1 MATVPI
7 KEKLQEEN
15 AKRLKDEIEKKHG
28 KTVEQLYD
36 ERDKRVRD
44 AIELRQP
51 DRVPVTLI
59 TGLFAAR
66 YAGLKASAM
75 YYDHVAYREACKKTI
90 LDFEPDT
97 GTAMGLVNSGLVFE
111 LLAPKHQRW
120 PGGTLPDD
128 VAYQF
133 VEGEYMK
140 AEEYD
145 LLLSDPSDFIFRCYL
160 PRIYGVL
167 EPLAKLPPI
176 RNMVGGLGFTA
187 LLGMFT
193 RPEFIDLAKRLN
205 KAGLEQEKLAKMS
218 AGLASEL
225 EGLGFPSQFG
235 LGGRGG
241 GIMSAPFDTISDH
254 LRGMR
259 GTMIDMYRCPD
270 KLLEACDKIL
280 DWRIAQAAP
289 TKPDARGNRSR
300 AGMPLH
306 RGSDGFMSLKDFERF
321 YWPTLKKA
329 MLHNIEI
336 GYIAAPFCEG
346 IWDDRLEYLREL
358 PKGKAVC
365 MFEKTDMFKAK
376 EVLGDHICIQG
387 NVPPSLLEFGTP
399 QEVDAYCKELIEIC
413 GKGGGF
419 ILSAGSATDQARPE
433 NIKAMVDSTKKYNP

>member
-1 MATVPI
+1 MATVQS
-7 KEKLQEEN
+7 KERQLEEN
-15 AKRLKDEIEKKHG
+15 EKRLRDEIEKKHG

-36 ERDKRVRD
+36 EREKRIRD

-51 DRVPVTLI
+51 DRVPVSLI
-59 TGLFAAR
+59 SGVFAAR
-66 YAGLKASAM
+66 YAGLTASAM
-75 YYDHVAYREACKKTI
+75 YYDHTAYREACKKMT
-90 LDFEPDT
+90 LDFEPDI
-97 GTAMGLVNSGLVFE
+97 GMAMGLVNSGPVFE

-120 PGGTLPDD
+120 PGGNLPDD
-128 VAYQF
+128 VAYQY

-145 LLLSDPSDFIFRCYL
+145 LLLSDPTDFILRYYL

-167 EPLAKLPPI
+167 EPIAKLPPI
-176 RNMVGGLGFTA
+176 RNMIGGMGFTGI
-187 LLGMFT
+187 LGLFT
-193 RPEFIDLAKRLN
+193 RPEFRDLAERLD
-205 KAGLEQEKLAKMS
+205 KAGQEQEKLAKMS
-218 AGLASEL
+218 AGLTSEL
-225 EGLGFPSQFG
+225 ERLGFPSRFG
-235 LGGRGG
+235 FGFGG

-280 DWRIAQAAP
+280 DWRIAQAVP
-289 TKPDARGNRSR
+289 SRPDDRGNRSR

-306 RGSDGFMSLKDFERF
+306 RGSDGFMSLKDFEKF

-358 PKGKAVC
+358 PKGKAVI

-376 EVLGDHICIQG
+376 EVLGDHTCLQG

-399 QEVDAYCKELIEIC
+399 QEVDAHCKELIEVC

-419 ILSAGSATDQARPE
+419 ILSAGSAIDQARPE
-433 NIKAMVDSTKKYNP
+433 NIMAMVNSVKKYNP